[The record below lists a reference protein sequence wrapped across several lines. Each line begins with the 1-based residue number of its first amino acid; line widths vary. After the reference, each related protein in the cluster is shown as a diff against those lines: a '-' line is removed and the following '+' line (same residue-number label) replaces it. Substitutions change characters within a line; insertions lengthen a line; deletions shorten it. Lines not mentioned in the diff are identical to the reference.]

1 MKLSRKLLGIGSTV
15 AVAGALAV
23 TGISAAAASG
33 SQPFVYVSIMTTSA
47 AGNAPSSVIILRG
60 SITDGGV
67 DHPGNAVDTAVFASG
82 SFKIAHS
89 QGTGTPTF
97 NPRTCLGLFAING
110 TYKLFGGTG
119 AYAGISGHGIYRVNV
134 TIVGARTSTGKC
146 AAMNLPPAAF
156 QELIK
161 AQGPVSGV

>member
-1 MKLSRKLLGIGSTV
+1 MKLSRRMLGIGSAV

-33 SQPFVYVSIMTTSA
+33 SQPFIYVSIMTTNPA
-47 AGNAPSSVIILRG
+47 NNAPSSIILRG

-67 DHPGNAVDTAVFASG
+67 DHPGNTVDTAVFASG

-89 QGTGTPTF
+89 PGQGTPQF
-97 NPRTCLGLFAING
+97 NPRTCLAQFAING

-134 TIVGARTSTGKC
+134 TLVGARTSTGKC
-146 AAMNLPPAAF
+146 AGMNVPPAAF
-156 QELIK
+156 QQVIK
-161 AQGPVSGV
+161 AQGPVSR

>member
-1 MKLSRKLLGIGSTV
+1 MLGIGSAV
-15 AVAGALAV
+15 AVAGALAL
-23 TGISAAAASG
+23 TGISGAAASG
-33 SQPFVYVSIMTTSA
+33 GQPFIYVSIMTTNA
-47 AGNAPSSVIILRG
+47 ANNAPSSIILRG

-67 DHPGNAVDTAVFASG
+67 DHPGNTVDTAVFASG

-89 QGTGTPTF
+89 PGQGSPHF

-134 TIVGARTSTGKC
+134 TVVAARTSTGQC
-146 AAMNLPPAAF
+146 AGMNVPPAAF
-156 QELIK
+156 QQVIK
-161 AQGPVSGV
+161 AQGPVSR